1 MVLFRNATSGSSEWA
16 SSRSSECLQPT
27 QADGRH
33 VGARARLLP
42 SCFRADFAD
51 SLFLASQLGLPGV

>member
-1 MVLFRNATSGSSEWA
+1 MGVVSVFGVSAA
-16 SSRSSECLQPT
+16 HQPT